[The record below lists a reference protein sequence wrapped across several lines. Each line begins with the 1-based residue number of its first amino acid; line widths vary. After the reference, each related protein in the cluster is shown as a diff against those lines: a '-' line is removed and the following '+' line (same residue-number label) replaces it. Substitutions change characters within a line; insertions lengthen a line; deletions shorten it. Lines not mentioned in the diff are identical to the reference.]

1 MSFNNLE
8 RIITKTGIVSLAIL
22 AVIGVFAA
30 LFCALE
36 IDLDLFVGEAIEKIF
51 FLILTALSILVGF
64 CFPTSFLMNFS
75 SFAASLWINRNE
87 VQYL

>member
-8 RIITKTGIVSLAIL
+8 KLITKTGIVSLAVL

-36 IDLDLFVGEAIEKIF
+36 IDLDLFVGEPIEKIF

-75 SFAASLWINRNE
+75 SIAASLRKSRNE
-87 VQYL
+87 VE

>member
-8 RIITKTGIVSLAIL
+8 KIITKTGIVSLAIL

-51 FLILTALSILVGF
+51 FLILTSLSILVGF
-64 CFPTSFLMNFS
+64 CFPTSSLMNFS
-75 SFAASLWINRNE
+75 SIAASLRKSRNE
-87 VQYL
+87 VE

>member
-75 SFAASLWINRNE
+75 SIAVSIRNKRL
-87 VQYL
+87 Q

>member
-8 RIITKTGIVSLAIL
+8 KIITKTGIVSLAIL

-75 SFAASLWINRNE
+75 SIAASLRKSRNE
-87 VQYL
+87 AE

>member
-8 RIITKTGIVSLAIL
+8 KIITKTGIVSLAIL

-75 SFAASLWINRNE
+75 SIAASLRKNRNE
-87 VQYL
+87 VQ

>member
-36 IDLDLFVGEAIEKIF
+36 IDLDLFVGDAIEKFF
-51 FLILTALSILVGF
+51 FLILTPLSILVGF

-75 SFAASLWINRNE
+75 SIAASLRKSRNE
-87 VQYL
+87 VE

>member
-8 RIITKTGIVSLAIL
+8 KIITKTGIVSLAIL

-75 SFAASLWINRNE
+75 SIAISLRSKRLE
-87 VQYL
+87 

>member
-8 RIITKTGIVSLAIL
+8 RIITKTGIVSLAVL

-36 IDLDLFVGEAIEKIF
+36 IDLDLFVGEAIEKLF
-51 FLILTALSILVGF
+51 FLILTALTILVGF

-75 SFAASLWINRNE
+75 SIAASLRKSRNE
-87 VQYL
+87 VE

>member
-8 RIITKTGIVSLAIL
+8 RIITKTAIVSLAIL

-75 SFAASLWINRNE
+75 SIAASLRRNRNDE
-87 VQYL
+87 Q

>member
-8 RIITKTGIVSLAIL
+8 KIITKTGIVSLAIL
-22 AVIGVFAA
+22 AIIGVFAA

-51 FLILTALSILVGF
+51 FLILTSLSILVGF

-75 SFAASLWINRNE
+75 SIAASLRKSRNDVE
-87 VQYL
+87 

>member
-75 SFAASLWINRNE
+75 SIAASLWKNRNE
-87 VQYL
+87 VQ

>member
-8 RIITKTGIVSLAIL
+8 KIITKTGIVSLAIL

-36 IDLDLFVGEAIEKIF
+36 IDMDLFVGEAIEKIF

-75 SFAASLWINRNE
+75 SIAASLRKNRNE
-87 VQYL
+87 VQ

>member
-8 RIITKTGIVSLAIL
+8 KIITKTGIVSLAIL

-30 LFCALE
+30 LFCTLE

-75 SFAASLWINRNE
+75 SIAASLRKNRNE
-87 VQYL
+87 VQ

>member
-64 CFPTSFLMNFS
+64 CFPTSFLMNLS
-75 SFAASLWINRNE
+75 SIAASLRKNRKE
-87 VQYL
+87 VQ

>member
-75 SFAASLWINRNE
+75 SIAASLRKNRNE
-87 VQYL
+87 VQ

>member
-1 MSFNNLE
+1 MCFNNLE

-75 SFAASLWINRNE
+75 SIAASLRKNRNE
-87 VQYL
+87 VQ

>member
-8 RIITKTGIVSLAIL
+8 KVITKTGIVSLAVL

-36 IDLDLFVGEAIEKIF
+36 IDLDLFVGEDIEKIF

-64 CFPTSFLMNFS
+64 CFPSSFLMNFS
-75 SFAASLWINRNE
+75 SIAASLRKRRNE
-87 VQYL
+87 VE

>member
-36 IDLDLFVGEAIEKIF
+36 IDLDLFVGEAIERIF

-64 CFPTSFLMNFS
+64 CFPASFLMNFS
-75 SFAASLWINRNE
+75 SIAASLRKSRNKVE
-87 VQYL
+87 

>member
-64 CFPTSFLMNFS
+64 CFPTSFLLNFS
-75 SFAASLWINRNE
+75 SIAASLRKNRNE
-87 VQYL
+87 VQ

>member
-51 FLILTALSILVGF
+51 FLILTLSILVGF

-75 SFAASLWINRNE
+75 SIAASLRKNRNE
-87 VQYL
+87 VQ